1 MSAVGGRGLWYFP
14 RVVKQL
20 SDATKEHARATAES
34 AIDRVR
40 ERGQRVTTA
49 RRVVIEA
56 LAHDGGHPT
65 ADDLSVTIALRHPG
79 VHRATV
85 YRTLETLAEM
95 GVVAHVHFGQ
105 GAAVYH
111 LIESPRERAHLHAVC
126 LRCGVVVDLP
136 GSLMDSVA
144 IRVRDELGFEIMAA
158 HHALSGVCRQCRDS
172 SEG

>member
-1 MSAVGGRGLWYFP
+1 
-14 RVVKQL
+14 
-20 SDATKEHARATAES
+20 
-34 AIDRVR
+34 
-40 ERGQRVTTA
+40 
-49 RRVVIEA
+49 
-56 LAHDGGHPT
+56 
-65 ADDLSVTIALRHPG
+65 
-79 VHRATV
+79 
-85 YRTLETLAEM
+85 M